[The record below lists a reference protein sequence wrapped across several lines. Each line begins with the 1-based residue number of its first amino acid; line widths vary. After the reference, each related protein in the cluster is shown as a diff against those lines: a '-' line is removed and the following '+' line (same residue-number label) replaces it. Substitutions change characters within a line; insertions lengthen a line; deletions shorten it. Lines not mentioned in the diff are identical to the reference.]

1 MTTSRE
7 SSVAIADVNKKGVRV
22 RKIIDETELDENRG
36 KAEAGEEQYEV
47 LDGGPQSFI
56 FYGPES
62 DADFTDL
69 VPSEKER
76 VNLYNRALRLKQQQG
91 VRALMGSGRPIEGEG
106 AFAPQ
111 YQVEGDYDLKALCA
125 EETERRISDP
135 VGKLLKGLSDTP
147 ELTPEQLA
155 AFEAWFTQRKQASLA
170 ASA

>member
-1 MTTSRE
+1 MLTSRE
-7 SSVAIADVNKKGVRV
+7 SYVAVADVNKKGIRV
-22 RKIIDETELDENRG
+22 RKIIDEQELDENRA
-36 KAEAGEEQYEV
+36 KAESGEEQYEV

-62 DADFTDL
+62 DSDFKEL
-69 VPSEKER
+69 VPSEKEQ
-76 VNLYNRALRLKQQQG
+76 VNLENRALRLKQQQS
-91 VRALMGSGRPIEGEG
+91 VRTLMGSGKPIEGEA
-106 AFAPQ
+106 AFEPA
-111 YQVEGDYDLKALCA
+111 YQVEGDYDLRAACA